1 MERTDSRVVTN
12 RPRAVVVVPT
22 YNERE
27 NVARLIPEVLRY
39 PEFDLLVVDDGSPD
53 GTAGE
58 VRSAQQ
64 RAEHAGRLHLIERE
78 SKLGLG
84 TAYVA
89 GFKWAL
95 QRNYT
100 HIIEMDADFSHH
112 PAALPRLL
120 AASRNADLVLGSRY
134 VRGGRTVDWSWRRK
148 LISRAGSAYA
158 RLMLNVDVRDLTGGF
173 KCFRRHVLE
182 LIDLESVS
190 ATGYAFQIELTY
202 RTIQRGLRVVEIPIT
217 FADRRVGESKMSRA
231 IVTEAMLRVPLLRLG
246 PAQRPA
252 RAPGRAFA
260 PQTAV
265 ARPRRVID

>member
-1 MERTDSRVVTN
+1 MVNSDSRAATN

-27 NVARLIPEVLRY
+27 NIARLIPEVLRY

-53 GTAGE
+53 GTADE
-58 VRSAQQ
+58 VRSAQGLAQ
-64 RAEHAGRLHLIERE
+64 HAGRLHLVERE

-89 GFKWAL
+89 GFKWAM

-134 VRGGRTVDWSWRRK
+134 VRGGRIVDWPWHRK
-148 LISRAGSAYA
+148 LISRAGSIYA
-158 RLMLNVDVRDLTGGF
+158 RSLLNLPVRDLTGGF

-202 RTIQRGLRVVEIPIT
+202 RAIQRGFRIVEIPIT

-246 PAQRPA
+246 PTQWPA
-252 RAPGRAFA
+252 RVPRRSFA

-265 ARPRRVID
+265 ARSRRVVD